1 VGSHNTDPILCCYLI
16 EESATPIGSF
26 PPGSYTLQV
35 NRWYQDGFGGT
46 TTETLGVLPFTV
58 EGAAAPPTPLPA
70 LGLPLLAVSAR
81 WLRCS
86 RSRVCV
92 VRTEFLV
99 SLSFDAN
106 QDRRLA
112 RRGAAPAGINPASL
126 IYRKMKVA

>member
-1 VGSHNTDPILCCYLI
+1 MGSHNTDPILCCYLI

-70 LGLPLLAVSAR
+70 LGLPLLAVLGA
-81 WLRCS
+81 LVALFAVS
-86 RSRVCV
+86 R
-92 VRTEFLV
+92 L
-99 SLSFDAN
+99 
-106 QDRRLA
+106 
-112 RRGAAPAGINPASL
+112 RGAHRVSGIAEF
-126 IYRKMKVA
+126 RR